1 MPLTPCAARVPS
13 YASALACYRSP
24 EYQRAKP
31 LRLPHSVCDF
41 VIIEGYDGVQ
51 PSQPAAPPATSVRK
65 GYWIGHVDV
74 TDPDGYKG
82 YVAANGAPFG
92 RFGAR
97 FLVRGGARETVEGR
111 VRARTVVLEFPSYAI
126 ALACYRSPDYQS
138 AAELRKGRQRSISSS
153 SRATTAHRPD
163 ERVMEGNALEEDV
176 RASDRAGLTTG
187 EASGFIRTG
196 PSRRLRPE
204 RSGENR
210 WPTCG

>member
-1 MPLTPCAARVPS
+1 MSKGYWIPHLDVSDPEAYKAYMAATPEAHHKYMSRALVRGGTFEAVEGACRSRHVLREFPS

-97 FLVRGGARETVEGR
+97 FLVRGGTRETVEGR

-138 AAELRKGRQRSISSS
+138 AAELRKGKAEVDLLII
-153 SRATTAHRPD
+153 
-163 ERVMEGNALEEDV
+163 EGYD
-176 RASDRAGLTTG
+176 
-187 EASGFIRTG
+187 G
-196 PSRRLRPE
+196 PQ
-204 RSGENR
+204 
-210 WPTCG
+210 T